1 MSNPNAARVNAG
13 VPTGGQFARNSH
25 AEAAD
30 LELSSEPG
38 PSGPGDASAGAVEK
52 PSVFTEP
59 TADINAFDPDAR
71 AALIVSLRPKE
82 VHRDAHYSTVVGAKY
97 VGFQSAA
104 DVAKQVRADLKAAQA
119 SRALPDGVTYA
130 VRSESFAGGQAI
142 RITAMGLPD
151 SALTQP
157 DTGGMSRPRRT
168 AESAE
173 LDRTLQAIGRAYD
186 RSQSGT
192 DLHNPTYFCTTTLE
206 SEHSREYREFEKA
219 QRSIHNAW
227 RKEISG
233 TPDFAALAA
242 RQAELTATR
251 AAHRAAHPRRGYSD
265 TPAHI

>member
-1 MSNPNAARVNAG
+1 MSNPNSARVNAG

-38 PSGPGDASAGAVEK
+38 PSRPGDVSADAAEQ
-52 PSVFTEP
+52 PSAFTEP
-59 TADINAFDPDAR
+59 AADINAFDPDAR
-71 AALIVSLRPKE
+71 AALIASLQPKT
-82 VHRDAHYSTVVGAKY
+82 VHDDGQYRTVVGAKY
-97 VGFQSAA
+97 ASYQSAT
-104 DVAKQVRADLKAAQA
+104 DVAKQIRADLKAAQA

-130 VRSESFAGGQAI
+130 VRSDSFAGGQAI

-157 DTGGMSRPRRT
+157 DTGGMSLPRRT
-168 AESAE
+168 TESVE
-173 LDRTLQAIGRAYD
+173 LDQTLQAIGRAYD

-206 SEHSREYREFEKA
+206 TEHSREYREFEKE
-219 QRSIHNAW
+219 QRSIHNNW

-233 TPDFAALAA
+233 TPDFAALAD

-251 AAHRAAHPRRGYSD
+251 AAHRAAHPRRGY
-265 TPAHI
+265 